1 MVFNVRAQ
9 LLLNEEGRRR
19 NTVTMVKWFN
29 TSYRRSVAETTEETR
44 WYSVKK
50 HILSYFGNFNG

>member
-29 TSYRRSVAETTEETR
+29 TSYRRSVAETTAETR
-44 WYSVKK
+44 WYSVKS
-50 HILSYFGNFNG
+50 IFCLISAIFNG